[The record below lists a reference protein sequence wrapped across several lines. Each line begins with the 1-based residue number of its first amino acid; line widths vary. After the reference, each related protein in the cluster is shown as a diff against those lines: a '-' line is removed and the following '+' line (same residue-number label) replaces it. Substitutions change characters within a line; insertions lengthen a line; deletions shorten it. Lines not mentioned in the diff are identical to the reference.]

1 MGPLHLRL
9 ALPGAAMLA
18 LTPFPAQ
25 AQLDDSTVAAVMAE
39 CRKIADHDA
48 RMACYDNI
56 PLGTG
61 PVASAGSGAAASA
74 PAPTASPAPP
84 APPAPPPAQQF
95 GSNQLPRERT
105 AGSADQA
112 REAITA
118 SVTDAAERSPGI
130 YLLTLD
136 NGTQWQL
143 VDAAPPSY
151 NPPWRGS
158 DVEIASAAM
167 GSYMLRYDGQRGL
180 RIRRVK

>member
-1 MGPLHLRL
+1 MAPLHLRL
-9 ALPGAAMLA
+9 SLPGYTMGLTLLA
-18 LTPFPAQ
+18 LAPVPAQ
-25 AQLDDSTVAAVMAE
+25 AQLDDSTVAAIMGE

-56 PLGTG
+56 PLGAG
-61 PVASAGSGAAASA
+61 AVAP
-74 PAPTASPAPP
+74 PAPSPAPP
-84 APPAPPPAQQF
+84 ASTAPQAQAQQF
-95 GSNQLPRERT
+95 GANQLPRER
-105 AGSADQA
+105 APAADRQG

-118 SVTDAAERSPGI
+118 SVTDAAERAPGI